1 MTIQTGKCYRID
13 FAGIETAYI
22 RKIAI
27 TPDGCEISYT
37 LLQIYPVVWLRW
49 FGMRQ
54 TEPIARFYRRIKE
67 ASAETAKMNQR
78 AAQSRTVQAI
88 ECEEEATATSTRLK
102 IWERQ
107 Q

>member
-1 MTIQTGKCYRID
+1 MTIQTGKCYQVE
-13 FAGIETAYI
+13 FAGIETAYV
-22 RKIAI
+22 RKIAV

-37 LLQIYPVVWLRW
+37 IGNRW

-54 TEPIARFYRRIKE
+54 TEPIARFYRRIKQ
-67 ASAETAKMNQR
+67 AAAETAKMNQR

>member
-1 MTIQTGKCYRID
+1 MTIRTGQCYQVEY
-13 FAGIETAYI
+13 AGIETAYV
-22 RKIAI
+22 RKIALI
-27 TPDGCEISYT
+27 PDGCEISYT
-37 LLQIYPVVWLRW
+37 IGHRL

-67 ASAETAKMNQR
+67 AAAETSRAKQQ
-78 AAQSRTVQAI
+78 AAQTRFVSAI